1 MKTRMP
7 PRAATWLLICWGSD
21 FYGESLAGDLCEQY
35 QEGRSRWW
43 YWRQVAAAIFLA
55 RTRFLRQSAWT
66 VVDAMVAAFAMI
78 ALGVGTLTWATAVKQ
93 KAEPPRQCAPT
104 ATYESVVCTLRPLR
118 RDAN

>member
-7 PRAATWLLICWGSD
+7 PRAATWLLIRCGSD

-35 QEGRSRWW
+35 QDGRSRWW
-43 YWRQVAAAIFLA
+43 YWRQVAVAIFLA

-66 VVDAMVAAFAMI
+66 VMDAMLTAFAMI
-78 ALGVGTLTWATAVKQ
+78 ALGIGTLTWATAVKQ
-93 KAEPPRQCAPT
+93 KPEASRQCAPT
-104 ATYESVVCTLRPLR
+104 GIHESVPCASRPLR